1 MDGLF
6 NVFVLAPLLLWGAML
21 LFPRR
26 RFTIAA
32 VQSPWPFVVLG
43 AVTLAPLIGA
53 LVASGLPSLTL
64 RDARSLF
71 SSGWGTLLAVA
82 DISTLSLF
90 AGVWVFRDARYWSI
104 AAAPYVIL
112 TWLLGPAGLAAYLL
126 VRWRKNRQAPTRV
139 VN

>member
-6 NVFVLAPLLLWGAML
+6 NLFVLAPLLLWGAML

-43 AVTLAPLIGA
+43 ALVLVPLIGA
-53 LVASGLPSLTL
+53 LVASGIPSLTL
-64 RDARSLF
+64 RDARTLF

-82 DISTLSLF
+82 DIATLSLF

-104 AAAPYVIL
+104 AAAPYVVL

>member
-6 NVFVLAPLLLWGAML
+6 NLFVLAPLLLWGAML

-32 VQSPWPFVVLG
+32 VQSPWPFVALG
-43 AVTLAPLIGA
+43 ALVLVPLIGA
-53 LVASGLPSLTL
+53 LVATGIPSLTL
-64 RDARSLF
+64 RDARGLF
-71 SSGWGTLLAVA
+71 STGWGALLAVA
-82 DISTLSLF
+82 DISALSLF
-90 AGVWVFRDARYWSI
+90 AGVWIFRDARYWSI
-104 AAAPYVIL
+104 TAAPFVIL

>member
-6 NVFVLAPLLLWGAML
+6 NLFVLAPLLLWGAML

-53 LVASGLPSLTL
+53 LAASGLPSLTL
-64 RDARSLF
+64 RDARGLF

>member
-6 NVFVLAPLLLWGAML
+6 NLFVLAPLLLWGAML

-26 RFTIAA
+26 RFTVAA
-32 VQSPWPFVVLG
+32 VQSPWPFVALG
-43 AVTLAPLIGA
+43 VVALVPLIGA
-53 LVASGLPSLTL
+53 LAVSGLPSLTL
-64 RDARSLF
+64 GDARGLLSTD
-71 SSGWGTLLAVA
+71 WGALLAVA
-82 DISTLSLF
+82 DISALSLF
-90 AGVWVFRDARYWSI
+90 AGVWIFRDARYWSI
-104 AAAPYVIL
+104 TPAPFVIL

>member
-6 NVFVLAPLLLWGAML
+6 NLFVLAPLLLWGAML

-64 RDARSLF
+64 RDARTLF
-71 SSGWGTLLAVA
+71 SSDWGTLLAVA

>member
-6 NVFVLAPLLLWGAML
+6 NLFVLAPLLLWGAML

-26 RFTIAA
+26 RFTVAA

-71 SSGWGTLLAVA
+71 SSDWGTLLAVA

>member
-6 NVFVLAPLLLWGAML
+6 NLFVLTPLLLWGAML

-43 AVTLAPLIGA
+43 AVTLVPLVGA
-53 LVASGLPSLTL
+53 LVASGVPSLTL
-64 RDARSLF
+64 RDARGLF

-82 DISTLSLF
+82 DITTLSLF

-104 AAAPYVIL
+104 AAAPYVVL

>member
-6 NVFVLAPLLLWGAML
+6 NLFVLAPLLLWGAML

-32 VQSPWPFVVLG
+32 VQSPWPFVALG
-43 AVTLAPLIGA
+43 AVALAPLVGA
-53 LVASGLPSLTL
+53 LLSTGVPSLTL
-64 RDARSLF
+64 HDARALLASD
-71 SSGWGTLLAVA
+71 WGVVLAVA
-82 DISTLSLF
+82 DLSTLSLF
-90 AGVWVFRDARYWSI
+90 TGVWIFRDARYWSI
-104 AAAPYVIL
+104 AAAPFVIL
-112 TWLLGPAGLAAYLL
+112 TWLLGPVGLAAYLL